1 MTRHTATGMVLPS
14 MMALLLMISLAAWT
28 QARQLWLQEQVLK
41 LQDQRLLNRS
51 MAQASAHIALQDI
64 WAQTRNKQGLFF
76 PATLAEHELVR
87 TRLAGQ
93 ACGEGICIAHPS
105 STPGEALPTSN
116 LSDGLTRLDQAQ
128 RVPASLLPS
137 ERVQAWYWVEVWRH
151 AEASAEPV
159 NEAELPRFYYRITA
173 WVVGGLPGA
182 RAALQAVWQ
191 RDASPDASTATANVG
206 VPAGRWLSW
215 QWLTP

>member
-1 MTRHTATGMVLPS
+1 MTRHTSGMVLPS
-14 MMALLLMISLAAWT
+14 MMAVLLMISLAAWT

-41 LQDQRLLNRS
+41 LQDQRLFNRS
-51 MAQASAHIALQDI
+51 MAQASVHIALQDI
-64 WAQTRNKQGLFF
+64 WAQARSKQGLFF
-76 PATLAEHELVR
+76 PATLVEYEWVR

-93 ACGEGICIAHPS
+93 TCGEGICIPQPS
-105 STPGEALPTSN
+105 SSPGEALPTPN
-116 LSDGLTRLDQAQ
+116 LSDWLARLDQAQ
-128 RVPASLLPS
+128 RVSASLLPS
-137 ERVQAWYWVEVWRH
+137 ERVQAWYWVEVWRQ
-151 AEASAEPV
+151 ADESGKPVTEADA
-159 NEAELPRFYYRITA
+159 PRFYYRITA

-191 RDASPDASTATANVG
+191 RDASTDTSTATTSAG